1 MLVLLEIMMTISSST
16 AACERGFSC
25 MNNQKTTLRTTLAH
39 STLDDIMRICIDGPT
54 LREFNAERHVKSWT
68 SNAKGTRHIKGHEL
82 PPPRKKKRL
91 EQLEDEDDDSDLIL
105 IS

>member
-1 MLVLLEIMMTISSST
+1 M
-16 AACERGFSC
+16 
-25 MNNQKTTLRTTLAH
+25 LRTTLAH

-54 LREFNAERHVKSWT
+54 LQEFNAEQHVKSWT
-68 SNAKGTRHIKGHEL
+68 SNTKGTCHIKGHEL
-82 PPPRKKKRL
+82 PPPGKKKRL

>member
-1 MLVLLEIMMTISSST
+1 
-16 AACERGFSC
+16 
-25 MNNQKTTLRTTLAH
+25 
-39 STLDDIMRICIDGPT
+39 MRICIDGPT

-82 PPPRKKKRL
+82 PPPRKKKGL
-91 EQLEDEDDDSDLIL
+91 EQLEDEDDSDLIL